1 MAGETD
7 STFLILIATILKRLS
22 QKNLNLRRV
31 KLFLKLMSMDYRK
44 QWKQILALFEVLN
57 KLAGEILDYVETRA
71 S

>member
-1 MAGETD
+1 
-7 STFLILIATILKRLS
+7 
-22 QKNLNLRRV
+22 
-31 KLFLKLMSMDYRK
+31 MDYRK